1 MADERDRVGELFHGK
16 YRILS
21 EVGVGGFGTVFEAR
35 DERGAGNKVA
45 IKVLRKHA
53 ARSPELMRRFKREAR
68 HLTRL
73 HHPNIVDW
81 KVFDEDE
88 EGTPYFVMELVEGDE
103 LHKVLKEHAPLPWQ
117 RVAEL
122 TLGVLDALHAAHDAG
137 LLHLDLKPRNV
148 FVVPGRRGG
157 ETVRVIDFGI
167 AQYVGGEGDEVI
179 DPRGVDPVALLTKEQ
194 QGEADPDA
202 SMVTLSVG
210 GVTTMVT
217 DAKGN
222 QFERSIACT
231 ANYVSPEQGAHVL
244 GHDDIVPLDGRADL
258 FSVGLMAYEMLTG
271 KLPYDAVM
279 MGRDILPQHVT
290 RAPHL
295 ASDAG
300 VKAPRAFLRFL
311 DKLLAFDR
319 EGRWPNSKV
328 AHDELQKIL
337 RPAVVGWLAPMLGV
351 VVASLAFA
359 GWQALQDDSGP
370 QVATAMLMRD
380 MQPLSQT
387 GLALGPGNPSAEMAL
402 ASIELDRWA
411 QAEWPLLLVDQ
422 RTGEA
427 AAGWAVQFAPPDAIT
442 ISAGHGD
449 GQAPHFSHATV
460 SLDGGPELLPPFEL
474 SWLGADM
481 WTADVWVGGVV
492 LSPGQGAIRQVDPA
506 DLGLEVVVEPEP
518 WAATLAD
525 PGDAFSYVASLSIRA
540 ERVREAN
547 EEFGDAGEPWTDGW
561 GVSLLPKGPPD
572 GGARSWELP
581 TPDALEV
588 DEGAYR
594 LTILLTDIAGA
605 ERRLTEGL
613 LVEAVSSR
621 LTLQEADL
629 RRRGSDGELMAVRS
643 VGSGLAIVTPS
654 SDLVVV
660 ARTSRPAALAWRL
673 LGPSDEEF
681 RAGDGPIAEIHEIPL
696 DPDWFGDRAFLGSVE
711 LKATDQ
717 PMVLRGGESGRG
729 TDTAFVPFRYVP
741 RPVALRPI
749 ASLEATFEPLPP
761 EVGAGG
767 ASVERGRFT
776 TADARAAL
784 RLEIS
789 DAGAADRLPLDV
801 IVRWIADGDGK
812 EIARETFTSLRS
824 QISTFVEVPVLPD
837 DVVLP
842 GGRYSWLIDAVA
854 VDLETTDASDVPE
867 WRARYDLR
875 LDDQAPELIVE
886 GLAGDVVL
894 RAEDPWP
901 GSLDLTVVEDS
912 PLRSCTWQLVPMAR
926 DPAGPIHDIP
936 VTTGARPG
944 TWTAQLDSVLPE
956 DLPDGPYALI
966 VGCEDLAGNR
976 AAWRSQI
983 HVSRSGPIV
992 ELVFPHRSWSE
1003 GSDTWEGAAS
1013 PWRPD
1018 PDMEAWRL
1026 TFRIINHGHEL
1037 GMTTVAVRGRQP
1049 GSSPP
1054 VPIPSGWDQA
1064 EVPEG
1069 TAERLRPHIVQSLS
1083 SEDLL
1088 VWRDA
1093 PDDYSL
1099 YYGWSFRSS
1108 EAEVEIIVE
1117 AEDEFG
1123 SSRGPRAFGPFRLPP
1138 IEAPRHEALAVAFGD
1153 HDVQPM
1159 RLVPGNADRVYVFGG
1174 RNDARENVTFVEA
1187 GWPLFNPRATGG
1199 SPRGWEIEYQRD
1211 EIGDFYLDEREVT
1224 VGQFLEFLSA
1234 EGGFLT
1240 GAHWASGNA
1249 PGAGRRQELLDGL
1262 AAREP
1267 GAPVTGA
1274 SWDEAH
1280 AYANWVGKRLPSLVE
1295 WEFAVRGSEYRPSSL
1310 LVAGSEVPS
1319 GSIPS
1324 PGEDLAPGTRVA
1336 DLCSSVAEWTG
1347 TPESFD
1353 ASASSLASPR
1363 ENLADH
1369 RLETLSPGLH
1379 PGAHSRPSY
1388 WVAGRASAGS
1398 AYTFD
1403 AVMPVDRDATLID
1416 VGFRCAVSRSE
1427 YLERLGDL
1435 SEPRLVESRP

>member
-21 EVGVGGFGTVFEAR
+21 EVGVGGFGTVYEAR

-45 IKVLRKHA
+45 IKVLRRHA

-88 EGTPYFVMELVEGDE
+88 QGTPYFVMELVEGDE

-167 AQYVGGEGDEVI
+167 AQYVGGEDDEVI

-194 QGEADPDA
+194 QGETDPDA

-295 ASDAG
+295 ASEAG

-311 DKLLAFDR
+311 DKLLAFER
-319 EGRWPNSKV
+319 EDRWPNSKV
-328 AHDELQKIL
+328 SHDELQKIL

-359 GWQALQDDSGP
+359 GWQALQEDGGP
-370 QVATAMLMRD
+370 RLATAMLMRD
-380 MQPLSQT
+380 LQPLSQT
-387 GLALGPGNPSAEMAL
+387 GLALGPETPSATVDL
-402 ASIELDRWA
+402 ASIELDRWGGFE
-411 QAEWPLLLVDQ
+411 QSLQLVDQ
-422 RTGEA
+422 RTGDPVD
-427 AAGWAVQFAPPDAIT
+427 GWAVRFDPPGAIT
-442 ISAGHGD
+442 ISADHGD
-449 GQAPHFSHATV
+449 GEVPIFSHAMV
-460 SLDGGPELLPPFEL
+460 RLDGGPELMPPFEL
-474 SWLGADM
+474 AWLGEDM
-481 WTADVWVGGVV
+481 WTATARVAGVE
-492 LSPGQGAIRQVDPA
+492 LEPGSTSPPRVDGADM
-506 DLGLEVVVEPEP
+506 GLELVVAPGN
-518 WAATLAD
+518 WAAALVDSGGAA
-525 PGDAFSYVASLSIRA
+525 AFFTPMAVRA
-540 ERVREAN
+540 VR
-547 EEFGDAGEPWTDGW
+547 
-561 GVSLLPKGPPD
+561 VSLAGDSGDPSPESVSVSLRSSSPPD
-572 GGARSWELP
+572 GLRSTWSLPAPKTLEMGDGIYELSF
-581 TPDALEV
+581 E
-588 DEGAYR
+588 
-594 LTILLTDIAGA
+594 LTDLTGA
-605 ERRLTEGL
+605 TRSVLDGLRVEVVSTELRVEWAELHRR
-613 LVEAVSSR
+613 
-621 LTLQEADL
+621 EAD
-629 RRRGSDGELMAVRS
+629 GTLMGVRS
-643 VGSGLAIVTPS
+643 VAGQAILTPT
-654 SDLVVV
+654 SDVVLVATV
-660 ARTSRPAALAWRL
+660 SRPAVVRWRL
-673 LGPSDEEF
+673 LGLGSAVLGSGES
-681 RAGDGPIAEIHEIPL
+681 ALAESHQITLAPE
-696 DPDWFGDRAFLGSVE
+696 WFGGEAFVGTVE
-711 LKATDQ
+711 VVATDEGH
-717 PMVLRGGESGRG
+717 VLRGDDSDASLASVGVLFHFQPH
-729 TDTAFVPFRYVP
+729 A
-741 RPVALRPI
+741 VALVPSTRDGATWEALP
-749 ASLEATFEPLPP
+749 AARATDGSL
-761 EVGAGG
+761 VD
-767 ASVERGRFT
+767 RGRVSAAR
-776 TADARAAL
+776 ADAVL
-784 RLEIS
+784 QLEVA
-789 DAGAADRLPLDV
+789 DAGATDRFPLDV
-801 IVRWIADGDGK
+801 TVRWVSEADG
-812 EIARETFTSLRS
+812 
-824 QISTFVEVPVLPD
+824 VEVARHTLTDLRRQLSTSVDVPVTPEGVSLPD
-837 DVVLP
+837 
-842 GGRYSWLIDAVA
+842 GRFRWDIEAIA
-854 VDLETTDASDVPE
+854 VDLASQVASDEPE
-867 WRARYDLR
+867 WRARYDLL
-875 LDDQAPELIVE
+875 LDRGRPTVSFPRGRPEGPVRQGDPLPPPLMVLVEDPLGIGSLAWSAWTDQPNEHLTPLGELADSELGSPSASVELPWPVPEDAEDGHYGLEIIVGDLVGNQTIWTPEIEVSRHGPLVTMAHPLPHEAGSTWTWLAMRESDVWSMSSWSTSPFGTASVE
-886 GLAGDVVL
+886 GEVRTPD
-894 RAEDPWP
+894 
-901 GSLDLTVVEDS
+901 GSLTLPLDLTAT
-912 PLRSCTWQLVPMAR
+912 PQ
-926 DPAGPIHDIP
+926 
-936 VTTGARPG
+936 
-944 TWTAQLDSVLPE
+944 
-956 DLPDGPYALI
+956 
-966 VGCEDLAGNR
+966 
-976 AAWRSQI
+976 
-983 HVSRSGPIV
+983 
-992 ELVFPHRSWSE
+992 
-1003 GSDTWEGAAS
+1003 
-1013 PWRPD
+1013 
-1018 PDMEAWRL
+1018 
-1026 TFRIINHGHEL
+1026 EL
-1037 GMTTVAVRGRQP
+1037 GDRTLLSAR
-1049 GSSPP
+1049 
-1054 VPIPSGWDQA
+1054 IPFD
-1064 EVPEG
+1064 
-1069 TAERLRPHIVQSLS
+1069 
-1083 SEDLL
+1083 
-1088 VWRDA
+1088 WR
-1093 PDDYSL
+1093 
-1099 YYGWSFRSS
+1099 WS
-1108 EAEVEIIVE
+1108 EAEVEIAFHV
-1117 AEDEFG
+1117 ADRHG
-1123 SSRGPRAFGPFRLPP
+1123 TSRGEQAFRFFRLPP
-1138 IEAPRHEALAVAFGD
+1138 IAAPRPEAVAVAFGD
-1153 HDVQPM
+1153 HEVQPM

-1240 GAHWASGNA
+1240 GAHWATGNS
-1249 PGAGRRQELLDGL
+1249 PVDGRRQELLDGL
-1262 AAREP
+1262 AGREQ
-1267 GAPVTGA
+1267 GEPVTGV

-1280 AYANWVGKRLPSLVE
+1280 AYASWVGKRLPSLVE

-1310 LVAGSEVPS
+1310 LVGVSDVPS
-1319 GSIPS
+1319 RSIPS

-1353 ASASSLASPR
+1353 SSASSLASPR